1 MKTSDIAVQLAI
13 ANVNGILFRE
23 SDKKKIFAPPKPR

>member
-1 MKTSDIAVQLAI
+1 MKTRDIAVQLAI

-23 SDKKKIFAPPKPR
+23 RDKKKILAPPNPK